1 MYEQGQDVPSIIKK
15 GIQDTAQQE
24 KDLESKLCQ
33 PILVA

>member
-1 MYEQGQDVPSIIKK
+1 MFEQGQDIPTIIQQA
-15 GIQDTAQQE
+15 IQTTTQQE